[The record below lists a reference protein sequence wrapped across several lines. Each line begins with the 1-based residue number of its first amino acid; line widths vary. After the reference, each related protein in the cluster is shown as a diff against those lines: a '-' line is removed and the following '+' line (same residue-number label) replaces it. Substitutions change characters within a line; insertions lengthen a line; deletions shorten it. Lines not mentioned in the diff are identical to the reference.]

1 MAAYDKD
8 IDYSLLIAQEAA
20 KGVNADRALLAQYEA
35 ARNAKIAGEGLDY
48 AQTNVYTRE
57 VSEPRHYYTATD
69 QSDYIRE
76 IYAQAQRQALEA
88 LEGAYTDELAAY
100 DSEAAQL
107 PGLYR
112 EAKNRT
118 AAAGETAQQGMNE
131 RFTASGLN
139 TGAQGQAALALGMTV
154 QGELAG
160 LESERAAKLAELS
173 ASRAKVKSRYQ
184 QAVADAI
191 ASNEIELARALYEE
205 AVRVDNSYAVADAE
219 LLEEVYT
226 TSQGYGYTG
235 YTGGAQA
242 SSAGTGSG
250 GTSPSGGGSSGSSAA
265 PAQANLS
272 AYEQTYIKAAAKTGD
287 AAKLNVIQ
295 TALSNGSISAQQA
308 AELRSRLGLGSTAAA
323 SSAAKP
329 SAGGGGGRVT
339 AVTK

>member
-57 VSEPRHYYTATD
+57 VTEPRHYYTATD
-69 QSDYIRE
+69 KSDYIRE
-76 IYAQAQRQALEA
+76 IYAQARSQALEA
-88 LEGAYTDELAAY
+88 LEGAYADELAAY

-118 AAAGETAQQGMNE
+118 AASGEVAQQGMNE
-131 RFTASGLN
+131 RFAASGLN

-154 QGELAG
+154 QGSLAS

-173 ASRAKVKSRYQ
+173 AQRARVKSQYQ

-191 ASNEIELARALYEE
+191 AANEIELARALYEE

-226 TSQGYGYTG
+226 TTQGYGYTG
-235 YTGGAQA
+235 YTG
-242 SSAGTGSG
+242 SGSG
-250 GTSPSGGGSSGSSAA
+250 SAA
-265 PAQANLS
+265 AAEPAATEPAASGQAIS
-272 AYEQTYIKAAAKTGD
+272 AYEQALIKAAAKPT
-287 AAKLNVIQ
+287 AAARLSSIQ
-295 TALSNGSISAQQA
+295 AAVSKGSISSSEA
-308 AELRSRLGLGSTAAA
+308 ARIRSELGLGSAAA
-323 SSAAKP
+323 AQPVFS
-329 SAGGGGGRVT
+329 GGGGRRV
-339 AVTK
+339 AATK

>member
-57 VSEPRHYYTATD
+57 VTEPRHYYTATD
-69 QSDYIRE
+69 KSDYIRE
-76 IYAQAQRQALEA
+76 IYAQARSQALEA
-88 LEGAYTDELAAY
+88 LEGAYADELAAY

-118 AAAGETAQQGMNE
+118 AASGEVAQQGMNE
-131 RFTASGLN
+131 RFAASGLN

-154 QGELAG
+154 QGSLAS

-173 ASRAKVKSRYQ
+173 AQRARVKSQYQ

-191 ASNEIELARALYEE
+191 AANEIELARALYEE

-226 TSQGYGYTG
+226 TTQGYGYTG
-235 YTGGAQA
+235 YTGA
-242 SSAGTGSG
+242 GSG
-250 GTSPSGGGSSGSSAA
+250 SAA
-265 PAQANLS
+265 AAEPAAAEPAASGTTIS
-272 AYEQTYIKAAAKTGD
+272 AYEQALIKAAAKPT
-287 AAKLNVIQ
+287 AAARLSSIQ
-295 TALSNGSISAQQA
+295 AAVSNGSISSSEA
-308 AELRSRLGLGSTAAA
+308 ARIRSELGLGSAAA
-323 SSAAKP
+323 AQPVFS
-329 SAGGGGGRVT
+329 GGGGGRRV
-339 AVTK
+339 AATK

>member
-57 VSEPRHYYTATD
+57 VTEPRHYYTATD
-69 QSDYIRE
+69 KSDYIRE
-76 IYAQAQRQALEA
+76 IYAQARSQALEA
-88 LEGAYTDELAAY
+88 LEGAYADELAAY

-118 AAAGETAQQGMNE
+118 AASGEVAQQGMNE
-131 RFTASGLN
+131 RFAASGLN

-154 QGELAG
+154 QGSLAS

-173 ASRAKVKSRYQ
+173 AQRARVKSQYQ

-191 ASNEIELARALYEE
+191 AANEIELARALYEE

-226 TSQGYGYTG
+226 TTQGYGYTG
-235 YTGGAQA
+235 YTGA
-242 SSAGTGSG
+242 GSG
-250 GTSPSGGGSSGSSAA
+250 SAA
-265 PAQANLS
+265 AAAAEPAAAEPAASGQAIS
-272 AYEQTYIKAAAKTGD
+272 AYEQALIKAAAKPT
-287 AAKLNVIQ
+287 AAARLSSIQ
-295 TALSNGSISAQQA
+295 AAVSNGSISSSEA
-308 AELRSRLGLGSTAAA
+308 ARIRSELGLGSAAA
-323 SSAAKP
+323 AQPVFS
-329 SAGGGGGRVT
+329 GGGGGRRV
-339 AVTK
+339 AATK

>member
-57 VSEPRHYYTATD
+57 VTEPRHYYTATD
-69 QSDYIRE
+69 KSDYIRE
-76 IYAQAQRQALEA
+76 IYAQARSQALEA
-88 LEGAYTDELAAY
+88 LEGAYADELAAY

-118 AAAGETAQQGMNE
+118 AASGEVAQQGMNE
-131 RFTASGLN
+131 RFAASGLN

-154 QGELAG
+154 QGSLAS

-173 ASRAKVKSRYQ
+173 AQRARVKSQYQ

-191 ASNEIELARALYEE
+191 AANEIELARALYEE

-226 TSQGYGYTG
+226 TTQGYGYTG
-235 YTGGAQA
+235 YTGA
-242 SSAGTGSG
+242 GSG
-250 GTSPSGGGSSGSSAA
+250 SAA
-265 PAQANLS
+265 AAAAEPAAAEPAASGQAIS
-272 AYEQTYIKAAAKTGD
+272 AYEQALIKAAAKPT
-287 AAKLNVIQ
+287 AAARLSSIQ
-295 TALSNGSISAQQA
+295 AAVSNGSISSSEA
-308 AELRSRLGLGSTAAA
+308 ARIRSELGLGSAAA
-323 SSAAKP
+323 AQPAFS
-329 SAGGGGGRVT
+329 GGGGGRRV
-339 AVTK
+339 AATK

>member
-57 VSEPRHYYTATD
+57 VTEPRHYYTATD
-69 QSDYIRE
+69 KSDYIRE
-76 IYAQAQRQALEA
+76 IYAQARSQALEA
-88 LEGAYTDELAAY
+88 LEGAYADELAAY

-118 AAAGETAQQGMNE
+118 AASGEVAQQGMNE
-131 RFTASGLN
+131 RFAASGLN

-154 QGELAG
+154 QGSLAS

-173 ASRAKVKSRYQ
+173 AQRARVKSQYQ

-191 ASNEIELARALYEE
+191 AANEIELARALYEE

-226 TSQGYGYTG
+226 TTQGYGYTG
-235 YTGGAQA
+235 YTGAGTVTGT
-242 SSAGTGSG
+242 GTGSG
-250 GTSPSGGGSSGSSAA
+250 AAAAEPAASG
-265 PAQANLS
+265 QAIS
-272 AYEQTYIKAAAKTGD
+272 AYEQALIKAAAKPT
-287 AAKLNVIQ
+287 AAARLSSIQ
-295 TALSNGSISAQQA
+295 AAVSNGSISSSEA
-308 AELRSRLGLGSTAAA
+308 ARIRSELGLGSAAA
-323 SSAAKP
+323 AQPAFS
-329 SAGGGGGRVT
+329 GGGGGRRV
-339 AVTK
+339 AATK

>member
-57 VSEPRHYYTATD
+57 VTEPRHYYTATD
-69 QSDYIRE
+69 KSDYIRE
-76 IYAQAQRQALEA
+76 IYAQARSQALEA
-88 LEGAYTDELAAY
+88 LEGAYADELAAY

-118 AAAGETAQQGMNE
+118 AASGEVAQQGMNE
-131 RFTASGLN
+131 RFAASGLN

-154 QGELAG
+154 QGSLAS

-173 ASRAKVKSRYQ
+173 AQRARVKSQYQ

-191 ASNEIELARALYEE
+191 AANEIELARALYEE

-226 TSQGYGYTG
+226 TTQGYGYTG
-235 YTGGAQA
+235 YTGA
-242 SSAGTGSG
+242 GSG
-250 GTSPSGGGSSGSSAA
+250 SAA
-265 PAQANLS
+265 AAAAEPAAAEPAASGTAIS
-272 AYEQTYIKAAAKTGD
+272 AYEQALIKAAAKPT
-287 AAKLNVIQ
+287 AAARLSSIQ
-295 TALSNGSISAQQA
+295 AAVSNGSISSSEA
-308 AELRSRLGLGSTAAA
+308 ARIRSELGLGSAAA
-323 SSAAKP
+323 AQPVFS
-329 SAGGGGGRVT
+329 GGGGGRRV
-339 AVTK
+339 AATK

>member
-57 VSEPRHYYTATD
+57 VTEPRHYYTATD
-69 QSDYIRE
+69 KSDYIRE
-76 IYAQAQRQALEA
+76 IYAQARSQALEA
-88 LEGAYTDELAAY
+88 LEGAYADELAAY

-118 AAAGETAQQGMNE
+118 AASGEVAQQGMNE
-131 RFTASGLN
+131 RFAASGLN

-154 QGELAG
+154 QGSLAS

-173 ASRAKVKSRYQ
+173 AQRARVKSQYQ

-191 ASNEIELARALYEE
+191 AANEIELARALYEE

-226 TSQGYGYTG
+226 TTQGYGYTG
-235 YTGGAQA
+235 YTGAGTVTG
-242 SSAGTGSG
+242 AGTGSG
-250 GTSPSGGGSSGSSAA
+250 AAAAEPAASGTAI
-265 PAQANLS
+265 S
-272 AYEQTYIKAAAKTGD
+272 AYEQALIKAAAKPT
-287 AAKLNVIQ
+287 AAARLSSIQ
-295 TALSNGSISAQQA
+295 AAVSNGSISSSEA
-308 AELRSRLGLGSTAAA
+308 ARIRSELGLGSAAA
-323 SSAAKP
+323 AQPVFS
-329 SAGGGGGRVT
+329 GGGGGRRV
-339 AVTK
+339 AATK

>member
-48 AQTNVYTRE
+48 AQTNVYTSE
-57 VSEPRHYYTATD
+57 VTEPRHYYTATD
-69 QSDYIRE
+69 KSDYIRE
-76 IYAQAQRQALEA
+76 IYAQARSQALEA
-88 LEGAYTDELAAY
+88 LEGAYADELAAY

-118 AAAGETAQQGMNE
+118 AASGEVAQQGMNE
-131 RFTASGLN
+131 RFAASGLN

-154 QGELAG
+154 QGSLAS

-173 ASRAKVKSRYQ
+173 AQRARVKSQYQ

-191 ASNEIELARALYEE
+191 AANEIELARALYEE

-226 TSQGYGYTG
+226 TTQGYGYTG
-235 YTGGAQA
+235 YTGAGTVTGT
-242 SSAGTGSG
+242 GTGSG
-250 GTSPSGGGSSGSSAA
+250 AAAAEPAATEPAASGTAI
-265 PAQANLS
+265 S
-272 AYEQTYIKAAAKTGD
+272 AYEQALIKAAAKPT
-287 AAKLNVIQ
+287 AAARLSSIQ
-295 TALSNGSISAQQA
+295 AAVSNGSISSSEA
-308 AELRSRLGLGSTAAA
+308 ARIRSELGLGSAAA
-323 SSAAKP
+323 AQPVFS
-329 SAGGGGGRVT
+329 GGGGGRRV
-339 AVTK
+339 AATK